1 MKRWIKGLERLF
13 MAATYAEAGAF
24 ESAREVFKERKEGKV
39 CSTD

>member
-24 ESAREVFKERKEGKV
+24 ESCQRSVKERKEGKV